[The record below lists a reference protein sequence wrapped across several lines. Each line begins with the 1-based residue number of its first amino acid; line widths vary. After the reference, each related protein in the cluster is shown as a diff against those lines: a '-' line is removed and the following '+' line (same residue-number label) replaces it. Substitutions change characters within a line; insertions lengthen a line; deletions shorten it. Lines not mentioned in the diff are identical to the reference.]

1 MPLENLLNIRT
12 EVLKSTAG
20 DIMVIYFA
28 GKITSDNVF
37 DLNQKMRNI
46 FSDNIYNVIIHLTD
60 LEYMNSTGIA
70 MFLTISKTVDQNKG
84 KLILTRPSAFVKD
97 LFEMT
102 DLVSKFTIVDSIE
115 EAQNLISAS

>member
-12 EVLKSTAG
+12 EVLKSSTG

-60 LEYMNSTGIA
+60 LEYLNSTGIA
-70 MFLTISKTVDQNKG
+70 MFLNISKTIEQNKG
-84 KLILTRPSAFVKD
+84 KLILTRPSPFVKD

-102 DLVSKFTIVDSIE
+102 DLISKFTIVNTLE
-115 EAQNLISAS
+115 EAQKLISAS